1 MRRHRIALPEID
13 QDVRNY
19 TRAVNAAGMEP
30 VVISVET
37 HQIHSG
43 YQQEYLDYD
52 QFNVD
57 AYDGLLLPGGGD
69 VDPHC
74 YGREDEG
81 KCMMIMR
88 ALDELQLAML
98 DDFVRSGKPVLGICR
113 GHQLINVYFGGTLI
127 QHLPDSFRHFRK
139 IGAAQDKRHYCTA
152 RPGSWLADLY
162 GETFPHNS
170 AHHQAVDILGKG
182 LVADSWCP
190 EDGCIESMHHESL
203 PIYSVQW
210 HPERMSL
217 ALERSDMVNG
227 LPVLRFFSSLCA
239 QKAGDIW
246 NETET
251 PVMNEGMGL

>member
-1 MRRHRIALPEID
+1 MNALKRPRIALPEID

-19 TRAVNAAGMEP
+19 TRAVYAAGMEP

-37 HQIHSG
+37 HQTHCG
-43 YQQEYLDYD
+43 YQQEYLDHA

-69 VDPHC
+69 IDPHR

-81 KCMMIMR
+81 KCMLIMD

-98 DDFVRSGKPVLGICR
+98 DDFVRSGKSVFGICR

-127 QHLPDSFRHFRK
+127 QHLPTSFRHCREPDET
-139 IGAAQDKRHYCTA
+139 GDKRHYCKT
-152 RPGSWLADLY
+152 RTGGWLADLY
-162 GETFPHNS
+162 GEAFPHNS

-203 PIYSVQW
+203 PVYSVQW
-210 HPERMSL
+210 HPERMCL

-227 LPVLRFFSSLCA
+227 LPVLRFFASCCGAEQEEHKGS
-239 QKAGDIW
+239 
-246 NETET
+246 
-251 PVMNEGMGL
+251 V